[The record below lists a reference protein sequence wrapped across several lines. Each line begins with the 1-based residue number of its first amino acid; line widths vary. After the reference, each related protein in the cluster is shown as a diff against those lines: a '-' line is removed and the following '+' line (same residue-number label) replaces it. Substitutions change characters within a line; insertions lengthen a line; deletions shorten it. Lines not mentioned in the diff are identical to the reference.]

1 MKVAIII
8 DSDETRVS
16 FQKYLTEDKAIFRR
30 VFAYNSI
37 DTFIS
42 DAYMLTDVDVILL
55 DMHLSRGISSTEG
68 FKIINETSFLSK
80 AQVLMLTSV
89 SDNNY
94 TIFKWICSFGSSYID
109 SEVPFYNIKK
119 AILTMHEK
127 GGVMTPIA
135 SKRVAVSSKKSNVPP
150 SISTVTLTLREKQ
163 VMQHIIDRETEKEI
177 GRALHLRAGLVRKY
191 IRTAYRKVQNHA
203 NISLPMQVS
212 GWEVNYKRVG

>member
-8 DSDETRVS
+8 DAEETRKS
-16 FQKYLTEDKAIFRR
+16 FQQFLVEDKATFKR

-68 FKIINETSFLSK
+68 FGIINNTPFLNRAK
-80 AQVLMLTSV
+80 VLMFTSV
-89 SDNNY
+89 SDNNF
-94 TIFKWICSFGSSYID
+94 TVFKWICRFGSSYID
-109 SEVPFYNIKK
+109 NEMPFYNIKK

-127 GGVMTPIA
+127 GGVMAPIA
-135 SKRVAVSSKKSNVPP
+135 SKRMPVSTKKNEIQSNVL
-150 SISTVTLTLREKQ
+150 SSSLTVREKQ

-177 GRALHLRAGLVRKY
+177 GRALQLRTGLVRKY
-191 IRTAYRKVQNHA
+191 IRTAYRKVQNA
-203 NISLPMQVS
+203 NISLPLPVP